1 MANTQERLQQLKAF
15 DESKAGVKGLVD
27 DGITKVP
34 SIFICKPEDPSA
46 EDTPSFGNP
55 TGQHQFSIPVVDLGD
70 VAAGRPAKVIQD
82 ILRAAESVGFF
93 HVVNHGIP
101 KRVLEEMLEA
111 TRGFHELPRE
121 VKAEYY
127 TRDPMRK
134 VKYFSSY
141 NLYQSRFATWRD
153 SLFFDMAPEPL
164 DPQELPLVCRDITM
178 EYSDQVQKLG
188 VTLFELLSQALGLKP
203 DHLFGLD
210 CEKEHLIIS
219 HYYPPCPEPE
229 RTIGTAKHS
238 DGTFITLLL
247 QDHIGGLQ
255 VLHENQWIDVLP
267 VPGSLIVNIGNLM
280 QARFFYDLYV
290 VTYAYII
297 SNDKFVSVNH
307 RVVAKKEGPRVS
319 VGCFF
324 QPAPSDNPSR
334 VYEPIKELTCK
345 ENPPIYR
352 TITTKEYF
360 TDYYKNAINE
370 VSALKS
376 LKL

>member
-290 VTYAYII
+290 VTYAY
-297 SNDKFVSVNH
+297 V
-307 RVVAKKEGPRVS
+307 PR
-319 VGCFF
+319 
-324 QPAPSDNPSR
+324 NTL
-334 VYEPIKELTCK
+334 YH
-345 ENPPIYR
+345 
-352 TITTKEYF
+352 
-360 TDYYKNAINE
+360 
-370 VSALKS
+370 
-376 LKL
+376 

>member
-1 MANTQERLQQLKAF
+1 MYNKMANTEERLQQLKAF

-34 SIFICKPEDPSA
+34 SIFMYKPEDPSA
-46 EDTPSFGNP
+46 EDIPSFGNP
-55 TGQHQFSIPVVDLGD
+55 TSQHQFSIPVVDLGD
-70 VAAGRPAKVIQD
+70 ALAGRPAKVIQD
-82 ILRAAESVGFF
+82 IRWAAESVGLF

-101 KRVLEEMLEA
+101 KRLLEEMLEA

-134 VKYFSSY
+134 VRYFSSY

-153 SLFFDMAPEPL
+153 SMFCDMAPEPL

-178 EYSDQVQKLG
+178 EYSEQVQKLG

-229 RTIGTAKHS
+229 LTIGTAKHK

-267 VPGSLIVNIGNLM
+267 VPGALIVNFGTLM
-280 QARFFYDLYV
+280 Q
-290 VTYAYII
+290 II
-297 SNDKFVSVNH
+297 SNDKFKSINH

-319 VGCFF
+319 VGLFF

-334 VYEPIKELTCK
+334 LYEPIKELTCK
-345 ENPPIYR
+345 ENPPIYQ

-360 TDYYKNAINE
+360 TELYKNSINE
-370 VSALKS
+370 VPVLKALK
-376 LKL
+376 L